1 MKKGKNLLSANLR
14 RAATHTVDE
23 LLSGQVAF
31 QYDNKMQR
39 SPPEKDV
46 ELQRQAKLAFEAE
59 NQNKGQSEV
68 RPGGS
73 AMTIHSEI
81 NIDQMS
87 EVGSTPV
94 VAAATMTTNAIAA
107 TTMTTNTCSTTT
119 TSTLFTAQE
128 VERSAFADI
137 PQDTPQHLQG
147 TYIGDSQENHNTS
160 TLPGAGGNIPPAEMV
175 GGQSAAALA
184 AVDVGENSN
193 DSNSSDR
200 TARYYRR
207 EYEKQQV
214 LGKTAAVAATAAK
227 ISSKKK
233 VGGRQECPLS
243 TPPPPDASC
252 NPHGECPSSWSQQ
265 EDTQGHPLPPP
276 LGPGNPGSTGPI
288 YTNASNREEHRGDDH
303 MSTNESRWVSSENED
318 HQTGGPSFEENRL
331 NYDEQFSFE
340 DMQKMTLYNTRLM
353 ESNVHRAQ
361 FRQEAQKLNIGLKVG
376 LSAVQIRAMCSNLKT
391 VFNNLLHI
399 KAYADKIFLPGNVP
413 EDDELKECTA
423 AFLNLKNESDNYILA
438 FEKKEQEKILH
449 DFMMQ
454 KRREQQQQQPIH
466 TTIRTEASIRA
477 GVQAQVQQQ
486 QLAENYTPPMH
497 INPTPSP
504 QGSSSANASPQQV
517 GSSNNST
524 PSNLDNGGNNNNQ
537 QHNAAAAASGSES
550 AVGSTQHEVIDL
562 SSGAANGEAR
572 RCTPPIPGGAQN
584 REVERGAATP
594 TPNVGAATPTPNNGM
609 EAFAHQ
615 SPKRPRVDQPSGQ
628 IQQGNAIRHDH
639 VQQFSL
645 NANDPLNLNSAY
657 NYGQIVNSGY
667 NAQRQHFLPNPMPSH
682 IPTAGQA
689 ASQAY
694 SPEGP
699 VNAPAYIPS
708 MSQQTSHIYGQ
719 NTDYMYRPETQ
730 TGHAA
735 AAAAATVPTQMN
747 NATHH
752 KSPPG
757 GGGGNYYYHQN
768 PHAGSAGGGFG
779 MQRAYA
785 QNNTSQHTHQAGNEN
800 RAFAN
805 HQQQQQLPPQN
816 NAPGQQPQ
824 NNAPGQQPQNNA
836 PGQQH
841 SHQQASSELGTG
853 LGMIAQMLN
862 INAERQEI
870 LLERNSQESLM
881 MQQVLAQQR
890 LNVADIPRFDG
901 SSISPQ
907 QYQEWKKKVSEF
919 TKNAEK
925 CGKSGTEIYEMLLGR
940 LDNPAKG
947 IAENY
952 EESLD
957 DALASLDMTFMT
969 KTGFLNQLM
978 ENLKSLPK
986 VNDNVHDLLSFHNRL
1001 KDIQK
1006 SFRKLSLSEAEM
1018 NFVYLMSFA
1027 EHQASPTL
1035 FRIWQEEKKKAE
1047 QENPDDKL
1055 GGQTINLYLG
1065 AIMKAKTEV
1074 EARAHWKQKRN
1085 ENGGG
1090 HYPTPS
1096 TSTNQR
1102 RGNNNNNRNQQQHQ
1116 HTATMAN
1123 HSTNIS
1129 PSSDRAN
1136 RPCPFCA
1143 AIYVKNSHKKLLD
1156 CKSLGPIKSRPN
1168 GVDKL
1173 YQIIRSEKIT
1183 CYFCF
1188 SKNHSTY
1195 QCVVIDPDTNKKF
1208 EKCMKPGTNKQFC
1221 GQYHNKWLH
1230 KPSSFQDGQR
1240 GGASNSYSRG
1250 RYNYNH
1256 QGGGGP
1262 RNAPINHNSGSGG
1275 NQNYGN
1281 FRERSHSRN
1290 RTSSGG
1296 QRQNQNQSSTHF
1308 NARNHST
1315 SAAAPNQ
1322 QATTTAAAAAAAQA
1336 RGGTSP
1342 ASRQIQLGQPG
1353 TVHSQ
1358 PIVGRLNDQ
1367 RNGLHYYQE
1376 TYPGL
1381 PRAVPGPA
1389 GVNFQR

>member
-31 QYDNKMQR
+31 HYDSKMQR
-39 SPPEKDV
+39 SPPEKDA
-46 ELQRQAKLAFEAE
+46 ELQRQAKLALEAE
-59 NQNKGQSEV
+59 NQNKGHSEV

-73 AMTIHSEI
+73 AMSVHSEI
-81 NIDQMS
+81 NIDQIS
-87 EVGSTPV
+87 AEGSTPV
-94 VAAATMTTNAIAA
+94 VAAATMTTTTTAA

-128 VERSAFADI
+128 VEQSAFADL
-137 PQDTPQHLQG
+137 PQDTPHHLKG
-147 TYIGDSQENHNTS
+147 TNIGDSQENNM
-160 TLPGAGGNIPPAEMV
+160 PPASEMV

-214 LGKTAAVAATAAK
+214 LGKTAAVAGTAAK

-288 YTNASNREEHRGDDH
+288 YTNSGNREEHRGDDH
-303 MSTNESRWVSSENED
+303 MSTNESRWVSSENGD
-318 HQTGGPSFEENRL
+318 HQTGGHSFEENRL
-331 NYDEQFSFE
+331 SYDEQFSFE
-340 DMQKMTLYNTRLM
+340 DVQKMTHYNTRLM

-454 KRREQQQQQPIH
+454 KRRDQQQQPIH

-486 QLAENYTPPMH
+486 QLAENSTPPMH

-504 QGSSSANASPQQV
+504 QGTSSANASPQQV

-524 PSNLDNGGNNNNQ
+524 PSNLDNGGHNNNQ
-537 QHNAAAAASGSES
+537 QHNAAAVASGSEA

-562 SSGAANGEAR
+562 SSGAANRETP

-584 REVERGAATP
+584 REVERGAV
-594 TPNVGAATPTPNNGM
+594 TPNPNRGAATPSPNNGM

-628 IQQGNAIRHDH
+628 NQQGNAIRHDH

-645 NANDPLNLNSAY
+645 NANDPLSLNSAY

-682 IPTAGQA
+682 IPPAGQA
-689 ASQAY
+689 ASQVY
-694 SPEGP
+694 SQEGP

-708 MSQQTSHIYGQ
+708 MSQQASHIYGQ

-735 AAAAATVPTQMN
+735 AAASVPTQMN

-752 KSPPG
+752 TSPPG
-757 GGGGNYYYHQN
+757 GSGENYYYHQN
-768 PHAGSAGGGFG
+768 PHAGNAGGGLG

-785 QNNTSQHTHQAGNEN
+785 QNNTSQHTQQAGNEN

-805 HQQQQQLPPQN
+805 QQQQQQLPQQN
-816 NAPGQQPQ
+816 YAQGQQHSHHAQ
-824 NNAPGQQPQNNA
+824 GQQHSHNA
-836 PGQQH
+836 QGQQH

-870 LLERNSQESLM
+870 LLERNSQESLA
-881 MQQVLAQQR
+881 MQQVLAAQR
-890 LNVADIPRFDG
+890 LNVADIPRFAG
-901 SSISPQ
+901 SSTTAQ
-907 QYQEWKKKVSEF
+907 QYEEWKRKLNEFIKK
-919 TKNAEK
+919 AEK
-925 CGKSGTEIYEMLLGR
+925 CGKNGTEIYEMLLSR
-940 LDNPAKG
+940 LDEPAKG

-952 EESLD
+952 EESLE

-969 KTGFLNQLM
+969 KEGFLSELT

-986 VNDNVHDLLSFHNRL
+986 VNDTVNDLLSFHNRL
-1001 KDIQK
+1001 KVIQK
-1006 SFRKLSLSEAEM
+1006 SFRKLDLNEAEM
-1018 NFVYLMSFA
+1018 NYVYLMSYA
-1027 EHQASPTL
+1027 QHQASPTL
-1035 FRIWQEEKKKAE
+1035 FRIWQEEKAKAE
-1047 QENPDDKL
+1047 KENPDDKL
-1055 GGQTINLYLG
+1055 GGQTINLFLE
-1065 AIMKAKTEV
+1065 AIMKAKKDV
-1074 EARAHWKQKRN
+1074 EARAQWKQQRN
-1085 ENGGG
+1085 EAG
-1090 HYPTPS
+1090 HYPTS
-1096 TSTNQR
+1096 NTNTNNQR
-1102 RGNNNNNRNQQQHQ
+1102 RGNNTNNNRNHQQHQ

-1129 PSSDRAN
+1129 PNSDRAN

-1156 CKSLGPIKSRPN
+1156 CKSLGPIKSRAN

-1173 YQIIRSEKIT
+1173 YQIIRSEKIS

-1208 EKCMKPGTNKQFC
+1208 EKCMRPGTNKQFC

-1240 GGASNSYSRG
+1240 GASSTSYSRG

-1262 RNAPINHNSGSGG
+1262 RNAPINQNSGSGG

-1296 QRQNQNQSSTHF
+1296 QRQNQNYSSAHS

-1315 SAAAPNQ
+1315 SAAGPNQ
-1322 QATTTAAAAAAAQA
+1322 QATTTAAAAAAAQT

-1342 ASRQIQLGQPG
+1342 ASRQLQLGQPG